1 VIGVDISPFCIPLI
15 VDSWGEVEKTVQAH
29 GHEVRYIEVWLDY
42 LRDRSRERIA
52 SCSKDNPGR
61 FVFHFRRRNLDPI
74 ETPLAERRRFLTAL
88 APLDVFIDLDH
99 ASQREEIHF
108 IRRLSP
114 HATGIVSFHN
124 YTSTPPLPELR
135 RIARQLH
142 IDWPEAIVKL
152 STLCNSDADAEAIIR
167 LERELTDEAIPHI
180 VLGMGEHGRI
190 TRIAGA
196 RGGNVMN
203 FVPVTGQLSS
213 APGQIPLAEL
223 RTILAADSMV

>member
-1 VIGVDISPFCIPLI
+1 MIGVDTHPFCIPLI
-15 VDSWGEVEKTVQAH
+15 AQSWAEVESVLAH
-29 GHEVRYIEVWLDY
+29 HGRDARYIEVWLDY
-42 LRDRSRERIA
+42 LRDRSLERIA
-52 SCSKDNPGR
+52 SCSKENPGR

-99 ASQREEIHF
+99 GSQKEEIDF

-152 STLCNSDADAEAIIR
+152 STFCATAADGEAVIR
-167 LERELTDEAIPHI
+167 LERELTEEAIPHI
-180 VLGMGEHGRI
+180 VLGMGEFGRE

-196 RGGNVMN
+196 KGGNVMN
-203 FVPVTGQLSS
+203 FTPLTLDASS
-213 APGQIPLAEL
+213 APGQLTVGEL
-223 RTILAADSMV
+223 GRILSTSH

>member
-1 VIGVDISPFCIPLI
+1 MIGVDTYPFCIPLI
-15 VDSWGEVEKTVQAH
+15 AESWNEVESVLTHH
-29 GHEVRYIEVWLDY
+29 GGDARYIEVWLDY
-42 LRDRSRERIA
+42 LRDRSRERILA
-52 SCSKDNPGR
+52 CSKENPGR

-99 ASQREEIHF
+99 ASQIDEIHF

-142 IDWPEAIVKL
+142 VDWPEAIVKL
-152 STLCNSDADAEAIIR
+152 STLCNSGADAEAIIR

-223 RTILAADSMV
+223 RTILAADSMG